1 MTKADIFDIHGKK
14 TKQMELPKV
23 FSDRI
28 REDII
33 AKVLEGKKIKQ
44 PYAPTPMA
52 GHQHSASG
60 ILSHRRHVWK
70 SDRGKGLS
78 RLPRKIMSQRGS
90 QFNWVGAS
98 APHARGGHRAHPPKI
113 LHMLNRVKINKKEM
127 DVALKSAI
135 SATANKKR
143 VAGKYASIEEK
154 DIRELPFIVE
164 RGILNLKTKELLNAM
179 KHMLGEK
186 LFEVSISKKSVRAG
200 IGKMRGRKYKQNAGL
215 VIVTGKKEKLKAN
228 VFDSANASNLGIL
241 DLAKGG
247 LGRIVVYT
255 EEAIKEIGEKY
266 R

>member
-1 MTKADIFDIHGKK
+1 MKADIFNSEGKK
-14 TKQMELPKV
+14 TRQMELPKA
-23 FSDRI
+23 FSEKI
-28 REDII
+28 REDIV

-44 PYAPTPMA
+44 PYAPTPLA
-52 GHQHSASG
+52 GHQHSAAG

-113 LHMLNRVKINKKEM
+113 LHMLNRMKVNKKEM
-127 DVALKSAI
+127 NIALVSAL
-135 SATANKKR
+135 SATANKKK
-143 VAGKYASIEEK
+143 VAGKYTSIEEK

-164 RGILNLKTKELLNAM
+164 SKFLGLKTKELLNAM
-179 KHMLGEK
+179 KNILGEK
-186 LFEVSISKKSVRAG
+186 LFEVSVKKKSVRAG

-215 VIVTGKKEKLKAN
+215 IIVTGKKEKLNAS
-228 VFDSANASNLGIL
+228 VFDSANASNLGIT
-241 DLAKGG
+241 DLARGG
-247 LGRIVVYT
+247 LGRLVVYT

-266 R
+266 K